1 MSYQTYTTLKR
12 GYTHP
17 IFCEDFLFTHQL
29 GERYQIMAVMDGS
42 TMGTTSFFASTLVAK
57 LLKKTCVQIAYQ
69 LDFQLNTPNKLGK
82 ALMKQLFAEL
92 SQARS
97 QLFLGQD
104 ELYTTLLLTVLD
116 KPQQKAWVL
125 AIGDGIITVNEQC
138 NVLDHHNQP
147 DYVAY
152 HLQENFDDWWA
163 NHSQI
168 WEFEKV
174 KNLALA
180 TDGLLAIESNNSEL
194 LPSFMQPLL
203 IEGLDQANP
212 HSLDQK
218 LGKLL
223 HQHQAQLQDDLA
235 IVRATLL

>member
-29 GERYQIMAVMDGS
+29 GERYQIMAIMDGS

-57 LLKKTCVQIAYQ
+57 LLKKTCVQVAYQ
-69 LDFQLNTPNKLGK
+69 SDFQLNTPNDLGK

-92 SQARS
+92 GQARN

-104 ELYTTLLLTVLD
+104 ELYTTLMLAVLD
-116 KPQQKAWVL
+116 KPQQQAWVL
-125 AIGDGIITVNEQC
+125 AIGDGIVTVNEQYD
-138 NVLDHHNQP
+138 VLDHHNQP
-147 DYVAY
+147 DYVGY
-152 HLQENFDDWWA
+152 HLQKNFDDWWSD
-163 NHSQI
+163 HSQI

-180 TDGLLAIESNNSEL
+180 TDGLLAIESNNSA
-194 LPSFMQPLL
+194 LPLSFIHPLL
-203 IEGLDQANP
+203 VGDLESTNHHA
-212 HSLDQK
+212 LDQK
-218 LGKLL
+218 LYYCKY
-223 HQHQAQLQDDLA
+223 
-235 IVRATLL
+235 